1 MLTEITIYCRG
12 GQGGVTSARLIATAA
27 MLKGLYAQAIPQ
39 FGPERRGATVNA
51 YLRISEAP
59 IRRRSSIRKPQG
71 IVVFDRK
78 IDVKMETI
86 EAELGVI
93 NSPEPIRIANRTYYL
108 DATEIAK
115 KYHLVNAGWAILSAP
130 MSGAIANALKI
141 EFHYLREAFWKELGE
156 KAEKNIEAAKEAY
169 EVVRWT

>member
-27 MLKGLYAQAIPQ
+27 MFKGLYAQAIPQ

-71 IVVFDRK
+71 IVVFERK
-78 IDVKMETI
+78 IDVKME
-86 EAELGVI
+86 AELGII
-93 NSPEPIRIANRTYYL
+93 NSPEPRRIADRTYYL

-115 KYHLVNAGWAILSAP
+115 RYELVNAGWAILSAP
-130 MSGAIANALKI
+130 MSGAIARALNI

-156 KAEKNIEAAKEAY
+156 RAEKSIEAAKEAY
-169 EVVRWT
+169 EVVQWT

>member
-12 GQGGVTSARLIATAA
+12 GQGGVTSARLVATAA

-59 IRRRSSIRKPQG
+59 IRRRSSIRKPRG

-78 IDVKMETI
+78 IDVKME
-86 EAELGVI
+86 ARLGII
-93 NSPEPIRIANRTYYL
+93 NSPEPRRIADITYYL

-115 KYHLVNAGWAILSAP
+115 KYELVNAGWAILSAP
-130 MSGAIANALKI
+130 MSGAIARALNI
-141 EFHYLREAFWKELGE
+141 EFHYLRESFWRELGE